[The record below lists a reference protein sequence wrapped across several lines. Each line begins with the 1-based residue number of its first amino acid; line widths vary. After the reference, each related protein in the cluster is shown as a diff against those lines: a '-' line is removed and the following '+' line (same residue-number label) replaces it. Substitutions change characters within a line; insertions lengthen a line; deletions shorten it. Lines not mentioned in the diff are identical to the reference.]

1 MNEQAINIFLGSNG
15 NSSQQNCNTVILM
28 PVDRSYAP
36 VLRKKTRQGQKHLAG
51 CFVSCWV
58 VR

>member
-36 VLRKKTRQGQKHLAG
+36 VLRKKQDRDRST
-51 CFVSCWV
+51 
-58 VR
+58 